1 MNRLFAMFRYSKKL
15 LAVSILIF
23 IDLLCMFGIIVFDVV
38 QLIMIKVNAA
48 SLLSVFIP
56 FNIVLIALAVINLLL
71 VISFI
76 IINKLKEKNDEFKKD

>member
-15 LAVSILIF
+15 LFVSILVF
-23 IDLLCMFGIIVFDVV
+23 VDLLCMFGIIVFDVV
-38 QLIMIKVNAA
+38 QLIMIKNNSA

-56 FNIVLIALAVINLLL
+56 LNIALIALAAINLLL

-76 IINKLKEKNDEFKKD
+76 IIKKLKEKNDEFKKD